1 MYEVITQ
8 SLRSLVNFT
17 DEELFSFM
25 QKLKP
30 LRLKKHGFYL
40 KPGQIC
46 HSMVIVHQGALRYF
60 LRSDKG
66 DQTLGFAFEGE
77 WLGDYESFLLKTPT
91 HCYIEALEDTDL
103 FMLNYTDMQELYGK
117 SQRFE
122 RFGRLIAER
131 LFIEAAKSKSKL
143 LTQTAEDRY
152 LELLTNQPQIFERL
166 PLALIASYLGIQPQS
181 LSRIRARL
189 FSAKN

>member
-1 MYEVITQ
+1 MYEVITH
-8 SLRSLVNFT
+8 SLRSLVKFT

-30 LRLKKHGFYL
+30 MRLKKYTFYL
-40 KPGQIC
+40 KPGQVC
-46 HSMVIVHQGALRYF
+46 NSMVIVHQGALRYF
-60 LRSDKG
+60 IRNEKG

-91 HCYIEALEDTDL
+91 FCHIEALEDTEL
-103 FMLNYTDMQELYGK
+103 FMLSYTDMQELYDK

-131 LFIEAAKSKSKL
+131 LFIETAKSKSKL

-166 PLALIASYLGIQPQS
+166 PLAIIASYLGIQPQS

-189 FSAKN
+189 FSIKN

>member
-1 MYEVITQ
+1 MYEVVTQ
-8 SLRSLVNFT
+8 SLRALVDFT
-17 DEELFSFM
+17 DEELFGFM

-30 LRLKKHGFYL
+30 LRLKKHSFYL
-40 KPGQIC
+40 KPGQVC
-46 HSMVIVHQGALRYF
+46 QSMVIIHQGALRYF
-60 LRSDKG
+60 LRNEKG

-77 WLGDYESFLLKTPT
+77 WLGDYESFLLKSPT
-91 HCYIEALEDTDL
+91 HCYIEALEDTDI
-103 FMLNYTDMQELYGK
+103 FMLSYTDMQQLYDK

-131 LFIEAAKSKSKL
+131 LFIETAKSKSKL

-181 LSRIRARL
+181 LSRIRARVV
-189 FSAKN
+189 SGKN